1 MWKRLP
7 MVGDE
12 SVQLWVPVSEKRMKQ
27 RDAAAVSLEETEA
40 SAPITFARSSTT
52 NIIIQI

>member
-12 SVQLWVPVSEKRMKQ
+12 SVQLWVPMSEKRMKQ